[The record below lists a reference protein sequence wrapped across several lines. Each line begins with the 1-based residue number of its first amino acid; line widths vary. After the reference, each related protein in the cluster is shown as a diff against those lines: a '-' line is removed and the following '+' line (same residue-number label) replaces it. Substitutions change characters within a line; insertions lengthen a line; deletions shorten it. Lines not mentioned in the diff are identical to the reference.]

1 MSFRSDLRRR
11 VLFLTLDTPGGAV
24 NVLTR
29 DAASSLRD
37 VVSAVDPSAVRA
49 VVLRSA
55 KPQSF
60 VNGVGLMLAGTVK
73 SVDEAARLAA
83 PVREAYRALKDCP
96 VPTVA
101 AIRGNCYGCGVE
113 LTLQCTHRLACD
125 ERDTHFYMTEL
136 ADYLMIPTFGATQD
150 LPRLLGLG
158 SAVDFLLWGQRWSAR
173 RAFERGLVDGCFEP
187 ETFDR
192 EVDAFVDALSIADM
206 KDPRRPTGRTTS
218 AVELDA
224 IQATTDARIRGLPPG
239 YLELYATCFELMKAS
254 ATKTSRAE
262 REAGYEREALEAARS
277 ALAPLS
283 RAATPFFFM
292 RQAARS
298 LALADCPAAARRTVT
313 FDAAGPLL
321 TGLCAELAP
330 EAPEAV
336 GQAATFRVVAYLA
349 AEGPLPSA
357 REQGEQRR
365 TRELREGQETPVA
378 VSDRFSGRPFDGRE
392 GVVMHAPFRS
402 FGVDVVEV
410 ACVGSGSS
418 VPSRLSG
425 DLASISAA
433 LVDRYFTVV
442 RTCPQ
447 GLFVL
452 DELLLS
458 FVMPQIAY
466 LRAGGTPNDLAAT
479 LRGFGFTRM
488 VGDWV
493 RALEP
498 AALRDLARSADPGG
512 EEPLEALFALP
523 TSTCVGGASDPI
535 AIRALLTSLG
545 GFAARALRE
554 RSLRHVTAA
563 DVAARDVID
572 FPLRHTSLCRHL
584 TLGRVAELLGAEAT
598 FRRLVS
604 DRNMSSFE
612 EFAAGG
618 RPFYQGHAH
627 G

>member
-1 MSFRSDLRRR
+1 
-11 VLFLTLDTPGGAV
+11 
-24 NVLTR
+24 
-29 DAASSLRD
+29 
-37 VVSAVDPSAVRA
+37 
-49 VVLRSA
+49 
-55 KPQSF
+55 
-60 VNGVGLMLAGTVK
+60 
-73 SVDEAARLAA
+73 
-83 PVREAYRALKDCP
+83 VREAYRALKDCP

-158 SAVDFLLWGQRWSAR
+158 TAVDFLLWGQRWSAR
-173 RAFERGLVDGCFEP
+173 RAFEHGLVDGCFEP

-192 EVDAFVDALSIADM
+192 EVDAFVDALSMADT
-206 KDPRRPTGRTTS
+206 KGAPRPTGRTTS
-218 AVELDA
+218 AIELDA
-224 IQATTDARIRGLPPG
+224 IQATTDARIRALPPG

-254 ATKTSRAE
+254 ATTTSTRE
-262 REAGYEREALEAARS
+262 LEAGYERETLEAARS

-298 LALADCPAAARRTVT
+298 LALADCAEAARRTVT
-313 FDAAGPLL
+313 FEAAGPLL
-321 TGLCAELAP
+321 TGLCAELSQQAP
-330 EAPEAV
+330 EAA
-336 GQAATFRVVAYLA
+336 GRAATFRVVAYVA

-357 REQGEQRR
+357 GGDAHEGREPR
-365 TRELREGQETPVA
+365 ETPVA
-378 VSDRFSGRPFDGRE
+378 VSDRFSGRPFGGRE
-392 GVVMHAPFRS
+392 DIVIHAPFRAL
-402 FGVDVVEV
+402 GIDVVEV
-410 ACVGSGSS
+410 ACAGSGPGVLSRPS
-418 VPSRLSG
+418 LDVP
-425 DLASISAA
+425 SISAA

-466 LRAGGTPNDLAAT
+466 LRAGGAPDDLAVS
-479 LRGFGFTRM
+479 LRAFGFTRTAA
-488 VGDWV
+488 DWV

-498 AALRDLARSADPGG
+498 SALRDLARSADPGG
-512 EEPLEALFALP
+512 DEPLEALFALP
-523 TSTCVGGASDPI
+523 TSTREGGAGDPI
-535 AIRALLTSLG
+535 VIRALLASLG

-572 FPLRHTSLCRHL
+572 FPLKHTSLCRHL
-584 TLGRVAELLGAEAT
+584 TLARAGELLGAEAT

-604 DRNMSSFE
+604 ARNMSSFE